1 MFVPSSRKSCKLLP
15 VVRIVAGHRRFLNG
29 MHPFLS
35 VRNVL
40 DQWDPFSF
48 VVGCKRG
55 KKYFGGPAV
64 EFTCSGLTL
73 RKKNDV
79 FTLALCVAKA

>member
-1 MFVPSSRKSCKLLP
+1 MGSIFFCCRLQKGEKS
-15 VVRIVAGHRRFLNG
+15 
-29 MHPFLS
+29 
-35 VRNVL
+35 
-40 DQWDPFSF
+40 
-48 VVGCKRG
+48 
-55 KKYFGGPAV
+55 FGGPAV